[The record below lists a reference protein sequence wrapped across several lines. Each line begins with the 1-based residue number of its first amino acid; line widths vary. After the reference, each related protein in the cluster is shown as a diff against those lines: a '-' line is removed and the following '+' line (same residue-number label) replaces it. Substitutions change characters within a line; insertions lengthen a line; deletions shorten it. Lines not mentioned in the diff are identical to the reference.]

1 MVRIVTACVDHQLFG
16 CCGFLLICQ
25 KKIET
30 LLWSPK
36 LLGVH
41 ILWRCLCVSSVKGPC
56 FPPLVA
62 HLLCVPGDDAS
73 SLASLDATP
82 GRSATGMIWTF
93 RDVGRDFAGGN
104 GGSRKIRTVILQKNT
119 PAIKSSVHMG
129 YDSKN

>member
-1 MVRIVTACVDHQLFG
+1 MLWFSVDLE
-16 CCGFLLICQ
+16 

-30 LLWSPK
+30 LLWGPK
-36 LLGVH
+36 LLSVH

-82 GRSATGMIWTF
+82 GRSATWNDM
-93 RDVGRDFAGGN
+93 DVSGY
-104 GGSRKIRTVILQKNT
+104 RKRFFPVEVEDQER
-119 PAIKSSVHMG
+119 
-129 YDSKN
+129 